1 MNSLTKIVLLVSILY
16 SCSMFEEKRNV
27 LEEDKAK
34 VLVFIAPDCPLCKG
48 YTKDLREMIEDYGDE
63 IDIYGVV
70 PGKFYTTHEVDSF
83 LNHYN
88 LPLDIVYDPNFKLV
102 RELKATITPE
112 AYLIDDNNNIR
123 YQGLFDNWLGEL
135 GRKRLVITEFYLKD
149 AIESYL
155 KEEEILIKKT
165 KAIGCFIE

>member
-1 MNSLTKIVLLVSILY
+1 
-16 SCSMFEEKRNV
+16 MFEEKRNV

-34 VLVFIAPDCPLCKG
+34 VLVFIAPDCPLCKA

>member
-1 MNSLTKIVLLVSILY
+1 MNTFIKIVVLVSILQ
-16 SCSMFEEKRNV
+16 SCTMFEEQRSV
-27 LEEDKAK
+27 LENDKAK

-70 PGKFYTTHEVDSF
+70 SGKFYTTHEVDSF

-88 LPLDIVYDPNFKLV
+88 LPLDIVYDPYFKLV

-112 AYLIDDNNNIR
+112 AYLIDDKNNII

-149 AIESYL
+149 AVESYL
-155 KEEEILIKKT
+155 KGEEIMIKKT

>member
-1 MNSLTKIVLLVSILY
+1 MNALTKIVLLVSILY